1 MRPSAVVTTAFA
13 LLVAAPALAQ
23 VQSAGQQACTTGVEK
38 SFAKLVKST
47 GKDISTCLKSI
58 AKSQASARNC
68 FGKDIKGKIAKSQAA
83 VESSYALSCLDNRPD
98 FGFGGAGAALS
109 AAQSTDDSLLATLFG
124 DDLGA
129 ALPVGAPDAALAKC
143 QQSVTKALLKCH
155 DTRVKAYTK
164 CNRSALS
171 GGATSAAATMACIG
185 DDPKGKIAKICD
197 LNAGG
202 KIDKLRASIA
212 SSCGGVDLQAAFP
225 GCDTADAETLHGC
238 LSAQEACTACN
249 TLAELT
255 RTEPMT
261 DCDALD
267 NGVGDDSCIDVAWT
281 NATVSSP
288 AEPAETPGSPGVVV
302 TNAKLITQFGPAGP
316 DLNSSLYTRWRIAG
330 PERQPDAILLLIPG
344 FGGGANNF
352 KMMAEDFIPRML
364 TDHGLVLELWGYTR
378 RSEQLEDRAGSMLAI
393 EAADELAALDWY
405 YGADVGIGMTPLIA
419 AGPNRRAEFYN
430 SSSDIPFL
438 ANWTSQ
444 VFSQD
449 IDAVIELARSIASNG
464 NVFLGGHSAGTGFTA
479 RYAATDF
486 NVTGVGPAEP
496 GYGKLRGLVLFEGGG
511 GNTSAA
517 PLTEDSLDRIEA
529 KFDGGLFGAVRDND
543 ARCVDGTTPCTIA
556 TEAADCFDQVPPK
569 CTEAT
574 TAYSAVAGLGP
585 QVTAASE
592 PSAIQGFTDPDSGL
606 NIMQTDLSGPDTSAV
621 EVVPALSLLS
631 FLPDSTV
638 ESLFGQ
644 FLDDDGLGA
653 ALSPA
658 VAAGLGDVGGGNPKI
673 WLDITEGPFGASTV
687 PNNGPAPTSVPP
699 PSPTPPVWGQEKELV
714 SMSRFRT
721 TFTAA
726 DSNAADWYYAA
737 SGLSVTSAPGRC
749 SAGVC
754 SIGNVSASCTTN
766 SDCAQSISLDSTA
779 LSVGRGRRDIVNL
792 TEAAN
797 VDIPVICFGGSNGLT
812 PLGANYLGFAQSLG
826 ACTAASCDGTPRVV
840 DDSLPNP
847 AFPTFGGVD
856 GGFEVYIRE
865 GLSHFDVVAAEDGP
879 DSNILGPLGDFIARN
894 VQ

>member
-1 MRPSAVVTTAFA
+1 MKPHTIVTAALA
-13 LLVAAPALAQ
+13 LLFAAPALAQ
-23 VQSAGQQACTTGVEK
+23 VQSAGQQACTTGLEK
-38 SFAKLVKST
+38 SFAKLVKTT
-47 GKDISTCLKSI
+47 GKDVSTCLKSI
-58 AKSQASARNC
+58 TKSLASARSC
-68 FGKDIKGKIAKSQAA
+68 FGKDIKGKVAKSQTA
-83 VESSYALSCLDNRPD
+83 VESSYALSCVGNRPD
-98 FGFGGAGAALS
+98 FGFGGASAALS

-155 DTRVKAYTK
+155 DTRVKSYAK
-164 CNRSALS
+164 CNKTALS
-171 GGATSAAATMACIG
+171 GGATSETATSACIG

-202 KIDKLRASIA
+202 KTDKIRASIT
-212 SSCGGVDLQAAFP
+212 SSCAGVDLQQAFP
-225 GCDTADAETLHGC
+225 GCDTADAETLHEC
-238 LSAQEACTACN
+238 LTSAEACIACT

-255 RTEPMT
+255 KTELVT

-267 NGVGDDSCIDVAWT
+267 NGLGDDSCIAVAWS
-281 NATVSSP
+281 NATVASV
-288 AEPAETPGSPGVVV
+288 AQPAETPGSPGVVV
-302 TNAKLITQFGPAGP
+302 TNAKLITQFGTSGP
-316 DLNSSLYTRWRIAG
+316 DLNSSVYTRWRIAG
-330 PERQPDAILLLIPG
+330 VERQPDAILLLVPG
-344 FGGGANNF
+344 FGGGTNNF
-352 KMMAEDFIPRML
+352 KLMAEDLIPRML
-364 TDHGLVLELWGYTR
+364 AEHGLVLELWAYTR
-378 RSEQLEDRAGSMLAI
+378 RSEQLEDRAGSILAV

-405 YGADVGIGMTPLIA
+405 YGAELGIATTPLIA
-419 AGPNRRAEFYN
+419 SGPNRRAEFYN
-430 SSSDIPFL
+430 SSSDISFL

-449 IDAVIELARSIASNG
+449 IDAVIEAARSIALNG

-486 NVTGVGPAEP
+486 NLTGVGPAEP
-496 GYGKLRGLVLFEGGG
+496 GYGKLRGLVLLEGGG

-517 PLTEDSLDRIEA
+517 PMTEDSLDRIEA
-529 KFDGGLFGAVRDND
+529 KFDGGLFAAVRDNE
-543 ARCVDGTTPCTIA
+543 ARCVDGATPCTIA
-556 TEAADCFDQVPPK
+556 TEAADCVGQVPPK
-569 CTEAT
+569 CTEPT

-585 QVTAASE
+585 QVTASSE
-592 PSAIQGFTDPDSGL
+592 PQAIQGFTDPDKGL
-606 NIMQTDLSGPDTSAV
+606 NIMQTDLTGPGTSAV

-638 ESLFGQ
+638 EALFGQ

-658 VAAGLGDVGGGNPKI
+658 VAAGLGDVGGGNPKL

-687 PNNGPAPTSVPP
+687 PNNGPAPTSIPP
-699 PSPTPPVWGQEKELV
+699 PSSTPPVWGQEKELV

-754 SIGNVSASCTTN
+754 SVGNVAASCTTN
-766 SDCAQSISLDSTA
+766 NDCAQSISLDSSA
-779 LSVGRGRRDIVNL
+779 LSIGRGRRDIVNL

-812 PLGANYLGFAQSLG
+812 PLGASYLAFAESLG
-826 ACTAASCDGTPRVV
+826 TCAAPSCDGTPRVV

-847 AFPTFGGVD
+847 AFPTFGDVD